1 MSENNL
7 WMLAGLGNPGKN
19 YEATRHNIGFMV
31 LDALASET
39 NISFDKNKSDIHFG
53 RGRLKNIPVILA
65 KPMKFMNLS
74 GIPLKKLA
82 DFFKIPKNNII
93 IIHDDVDIHFGS
105 IKIKQKGGHGGHNGV
120 RSIMETFGGG
130 DFIRL
135 RIGVGR
141 PESETMMTGHVLG
154 SFNEYEQNFLDK
166 IIHTSNESVKT
177 ILLNGVTE
185 SMNRFNNKQILP

>member
-1 MSENNL
+1 
-7 WMLAGLGNPGKN
+7 
-19 YEATRHNIGFMV
+19 
-31 LDALASET
+31 
-39 NISFDKNKSDIHFG
+39 
-53 RGRLKNIPVILA
+53 
-65 KPMKFMNLS
+65 
-74 GIPLKKLA
+74 
-82 DFFKIPKNNII
+82 
-93 IIHDDVDIHFGS
+93 
-105 IKIKQKGGHGGHNGV
+105 
-120 RSIMETFGGG
+120 METFGGG